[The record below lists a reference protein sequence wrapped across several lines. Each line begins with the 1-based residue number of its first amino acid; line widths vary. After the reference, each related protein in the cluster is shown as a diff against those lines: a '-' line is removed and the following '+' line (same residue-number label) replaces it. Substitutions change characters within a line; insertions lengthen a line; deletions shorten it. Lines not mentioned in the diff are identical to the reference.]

1 MYVCYHSIS
10 KTTRFHYPDELL
22 MDRTGYEKSEFQRF
36 CCENVLLRKY
46 GGFNGFIVL
55 ELLTGTEKLQKLSSH

>member
-1 MYVCYHSIS
+1 
-10 KTTRFHYPDELL
+10 